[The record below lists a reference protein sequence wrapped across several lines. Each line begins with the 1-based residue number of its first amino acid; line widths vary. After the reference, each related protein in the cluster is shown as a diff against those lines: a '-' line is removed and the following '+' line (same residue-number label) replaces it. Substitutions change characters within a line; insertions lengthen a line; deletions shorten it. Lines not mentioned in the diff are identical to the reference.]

1 MPNKILPSSL
11 SGSAKSLL
19 FAQIHLSCALCP
31 FLSYPTS
38 LIYAPLPSQSCF
50 SCCVF
55 RYIRT
60 PSKNLA
66 LGSHPHLIKVPL
78 QRRINSSSALSPSYE
93 VFVFSVWPFWELK
106 QLNKYWSFILNLFSV
121 CPAVPNFVSSR
132 TSFSHLKLLLL
143 LREVINLPTSW
154 AEQTAFS
161 YCFHSWFLHLA
172 TRWFNRENHSS
183 PCFFSQSDLH
193 SRYTIVRVEFVWIAS
208 IFHHQEKRCLAAR
221 KAYSPLHCAL
231 RRDMFAFSSC

>member
-1 MPNKILPSSL
+1 MLVQLFTFLSLPILWPRSHLKHFCATIALFSCGAFINLSQTPFHTDIVYTSPQMPNKILPSSL

-93 VFVFSVWPFWELK
+93 VFVFSV
-106 QLNKYWSFILNLFSV
+106 
-121 CPAVPNFVSSR
+121 
-132 TSFSHLKLLLL
+132 
-143 LREVINLPTSW
+143 
-154 AEQTAFS
+154 
-161 YCFHSWFLHLA
+161 
-172 TRWFNRENHSS
+172 
-183 PCFFSQSDLH
+183 
-193 SRYTIVRVEFVWIAS
+193 
-208 IFHHQEKRCLAAR
+208 
-221 KAYSPLHCAL
+221 
-231 RRDMFAFSSC
+231 